1 MKNSIFHRFINRALF
16 PWNTIFLVSF
26 SLLVFPGSASYARD
40 YIRSCSAAYIVT
52 PISIRGGNTA
62 FLPRFQGRGKVGYYN
77 PNEARRRAS
86 RNINE
91 CINAHWADRDS
102 SNTPIECTESN
113 RIYNYHFTPLSA
125 HLRNEVCRLNKGH
138 DRITSRVSVQK
149 YGRTGCW
156 GNINVPST
164 ISSDFTVNC
173 PSWLVEENV
182 DRPGGN
188 MPGSPIILSQTATYH
203 ACKLA
208 CEENSICRAWTF
220 VSARCTNTGLPR
232 CWLKSEVPSPQPD
245 PCTVSGVPE
254 RM

>member
-1 MKNSIFHRFINRALF
+1 MQR
-16 PWNTIFLVSF
+16 
-26 SLLVFPGSASYARD
+26 SLHCNPGID
-40 YIRSCSAAYIVT
+40 IG
-52 PISIRGGNTA
+52 GGNTG
-62 FLPRFQGRGKVGYYN
+62 FLPRFQGRGKVGYFN

-91 CINAHWADRDS
+91 CIDAHWADRDS

-125 HLRNEVCRLNKGH
+125 HLRNEVCRLKKGH
-138 DRITSRVSVQK
+138 ARIISREACRS
-149 YGRTGCW
+149 TETPGCW

-164 ISSDFTVNC
+164 ISSDFLVNC
-173 PSWLVEENV
+173 PSWSVKENV

-188 MPGSPIILSQTATYH
+188 MHGSPIILLRVHTYH

-220 VSARCTNTGLPR
+220 VNARCTENGEPR
-232 CWLKSEVPSPQPD
+232 CWLKSEVPSPRPD